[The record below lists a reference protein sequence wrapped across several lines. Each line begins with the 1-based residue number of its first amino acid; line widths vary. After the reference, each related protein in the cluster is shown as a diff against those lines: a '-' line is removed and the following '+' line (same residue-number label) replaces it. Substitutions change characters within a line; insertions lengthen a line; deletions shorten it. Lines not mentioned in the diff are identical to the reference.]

1 MLPLLPLAVGATVA
15 GIGFGVGQKLSDAY
29 LIPWATDVAK
39 NWRKSWNESADA
51 LRKRQLDEVD
61 PELDEKKASKK

>member
-39 NWRKSWNESADA
+39 NWRKS
-51 LRKRQLDEVD
+51 
-61 PELDEKKASKK
+61 